1 MDEIF
6 DDSFEIDE
14 DTYKGKYLTFYL
26 DKELYGITL
35 RNIVEIIGIQEITEV
50 PEMPV
55 YVKGIINLR
64 GKIIPVMDIRLRF
77 KKPSRTYNN
86 RTCIII
92 IEVKNITLG
101 IIVDGV
107 TEVSYI
113 HEQDIIPP
121 PQFNNDF
128 NNKYINAIGKVGDTV
143 RMLLDCEKLL
153 TEEEFENLTGA

>member
-6 DDSFEIDE
+6 DDNFEIDD
-14 DTYKGKYLTFYL
+14 DTYKGKYLTFFL

-35 RNIVEIIGIQEITEV
+35 KSIVEIIGIQDITEV
-50 PEMPV
+50 PEMPL

-92 IEVKNITLG
+92 IEVKSIILG
-101 IIVDGV
+101 LIVDGV
-107 TEVSYI
+107 TEVSHI

-128 NNKYINAIGKVGDTV
+128 NNKYINAIGKVGDTI
-143 RMLLDCEKLL
+143 RMILDCEKLL
-153 TEEEFENLTGA
+153 TEEEFENLTGT